1 MRTRLMTVSI
11 SAMTLAGALTVNAQ
25 APQAPQSAP
34 MPQAQPPIERAAPA
48 ADAQSTPAT
57 AAGQTLVIVGCLK
70 SEEAVPG
77 LKASVTER
85 AGLNEDYV
93 LTDVKMSPSSSV
105 SGIGLAPKYEVEGI
119 AGSDLKKH
127 INHQVE
133 LTGTIA
139 STDGKDKDAPDFKA
153 TNLKMVSATCT
164 PQ

>member
-11 SAMTLAGALTVNAQ
+11 SAMTIAGALTLSAQQ
-25 APQAPQSAP
+25 APQAPQSTP

-57 AAGQTLVIVGCLK
+57 AGQTLVIVGCLK

-93 LTDVKMSPSSSV
+93 LTDVKMSPSSAV
-105 SGIGLAPKYEVEGI
+105 SGIGLAAKYEVEGI

-153 TNLKMVSATCT
+153 TNLKMVAATCT